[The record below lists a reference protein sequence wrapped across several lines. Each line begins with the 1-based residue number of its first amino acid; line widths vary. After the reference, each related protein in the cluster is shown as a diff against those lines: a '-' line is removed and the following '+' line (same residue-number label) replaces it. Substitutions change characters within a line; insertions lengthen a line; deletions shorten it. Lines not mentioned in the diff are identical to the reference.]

1 MNTPRH
7 CRGGEH
13 LHHFGSKDCIRYR
26 PVTHQPKGGM
36 CAACRHALRDCSSLP
51 FSSMP
56 VLARDDQTVIVR
68 CTQFQRR
75 K

>member
-1 MNTPRH
+1 M
-7 CRGGEH
+7 
-13 LHHFGSKDCIRYR
+13 
-26 PVTHQPKGGM
+26 THQPKGGM

-56 VLARDDQTVIVR
+56 VLQRDGKTTIVR
-68 CTQFQRR
+68 CTQFQHQRR